1 MNSEE
6 LAGNVVSAAINALRQ
21 TSMVPFWKS
30 SIDVTPWKEV
40 RELFETSRLKD
51 GRARKLLEQVFAQLA
66 FESFKL
72 VAKDVR
78 TYTDEPL
85 TSVQVEVRE
94 GHEWYDVFREAWK
107 GAESPNEWCLSD
119 NAARLLRWIEG
130 PKNTGEFTS
139 QNRIGAQAGLKGGG
153 SRSRIG
159 RYLKEIAFKS
169 PHGVSFEKRGYC
181 DAEFKIELF
190 VKDGAVTRRVFQNPV
205 FEGELVHFKRASAE
219 AYARMLE
226 DYVLS
231 KDCADGQPCVLF
243 DIHSR
248 GELIRALPD
257 VKAHE
262 NTSPENVKD
271 FLKRVRLARGLKVA
285 ATMSDMTE
293 EGWRLGAVAEE
304 GWSWDRVRESI
315 RQARSRKDPRSA
327 YGLSDRAARIVEWI
341 WNLHDHEVAQG
352 LTPCVEDAASEQM
365 GIEGLEYEQ
374 NSGTLLEVL
383 IDEINEKAPLR
394 LRLLPW
400 SSYARKHHRILVKEV
415 DPDADLVRRIQ
426 MHGAGKGVS
435 LSAQE
440 VENMLSQLWGTTD
453 AATFVRP
460 SLSD

>member
-1 MNSEE
+1 M
-6 LAGNVVSAAINALRQ
+6 
-21 TSMVPFWKS
+21 
-30 SIDVTPWKEV
+30 
-40 RELFETSRLKD
+40 
-51 GRARKLLEQVFAQLA
+51 
-66 FESFKL
+66 
-72 VAKDVR
+72 
-78 TYTDEPL
+78 
-85 TSVQVEVRE
+85 
-94 GHEWYDVFREAWK
+94 
-107 GAESPNEWCLSD
+107 
-119 NAARLLRWIEG
+119 
-130 PKNTGEFTS
+130 
-139 QNRIGAQAGLKGGG
+139 
-153 SRSRIG
+153 
-159 RYLKEIAFKS
+159 
-169 PHGVSFEKRGYC
+169 
-181 DAEFKIELF
+181 
-190 VKDGAVTRRVFQNPV
+190 
-205 FEGELVHFKRASAE
+205 E
-219 AYARMLE
+219 AYSRMLE

-231 KDCADGQPCVLF
+231 KDCGDGQPCVLF

-257 VKAHE
+257 IKAHE

-285 ATMSDMTE
+285 ATMSDLAE
-293 EGWRLGAVAEE
+293 EGWRLGAVAED

-327 YGLSDRAARIVEWI
+327 YGLSDGAARIVEWI

-383 IDEINEKAPLR
+383 IDEINQKAPLH

-440 VENMLSQLWGTTD
+440 VENMLSQLWGTRD
-453 AATFVRP
+453 AATFERS